1 MEHEIK
7 QITAL
12 IDDYAER
19 VRELNEAGQE
29 INKILENLKDRI
41 STQGTVKKAD
51 LEAGRKIDIYKDEY
65 FRPQE
70 KEMFEKI
77 ENALG
82 FKLFFWQKTYIINGS
97 FRCYGATVA
106 EVLKLL
112 TDTEKEPI
120 DYSRPPRSNMER
132 VFRDELKEIQYR
144 LAASGI
150 KTREVFWNQ
159 EQKRKFYDQARK
171 ENGRDLT
178 QWN

>member
-12 IDDYAER
+12 IDDYAAR

-51 LEAGRKIDIYKDEY
+51 LAAGSKIDIYQDEY
-65 FRPQE
+65 FGPQA

-82 FKLFFWQKTYIINGS
+82 FKLFFWQKAYIITGN
-97 FRCYGATVA
+97 FRHYGATMA
-106 EVLKLL
+106 EILKLL

-120 DYSRPPRSNMER
+120 DYSRPAKSNTEK

-150 KTREVFWNQ
+150 KTRAVFWNQ

-171 ENGRDLT
+171 ENRRDLT
-178 QWN
+178 Q